1 MRGRRPKPTHLKLLE
16 GNPGQRRLNENE
28 PKPAGDLREPPE
40 WFNDEQR
47 RSWSYAI
54 AHAPAGLLKR
64 LDRGILVV
72 WVTAECLHAAAAQ
85 KVTAFGMLAKS
96 YATGA
101 PIPNPYL
108 TIAAKQAQ
116 TMIKAAAELGFTP
129 ASRSRIS
136 VEPEGSGRSKW
147 DGLID

>member
-1 MRGRRPKPTHLKLLE
+1 MRGRRPKPTYLKLLE

-28 PKPAGDLREPPE
+28 PIPAGDLREPPE
-40 WFNDEQR
+40 WFGDEQR
-47 RSWSYAI
+47 RSWIYAV
-54 AHAPAGLLKR
+54 AHAPAGLLKC

-72 WVTAECLHAAAAQ
+72 WVVAECLHREAMV
-85 KVTAFGMLAKS
+85 KVGEFGLLAKS

-108 TIAAKQAQ
+108 TIATKQAQ

-129 ASRSRIS
+129 ASRSRVSID
-136 VEPEGSGRSKW
+136 PGASGRSKW